1 MDIIGHENTK
11 KQLGTAISAARERN
25 TAAPHMLFAGAPG
38 CGKTT
43 LANYLAQTMGS
54 PFLSVV
60 PNDLKDRKSVVK
72 ALDKLDHRNYDAN
85 GNRVGKVKPTIL
97 FLDEV
102 HNLPL
107 KGQELL
113 GLVMERFRLEA
124 SKPNTYH
131 WVPYFTLVGATTVP
145 GNLSKPFRDRFKL
158 NFLFSPYKDE
168 EMHKIIQYHANRIG
182 IRLSMAGIYE
192 TVVRSRGTPRIAVGF
207 LERIRDYM
215 LSVNSRVATGN
226 LVREVFEDL
235 KIDSQGFN
243 ELEIKLMWA
252 LHDAGAPVSL
262 DNLSIIIQ
270 EDPKSIRGFAEP
282 YLIRKGMI
290 LVSGKGRVLTDRG
303 REYLNSSGKSDK
315 LVKMEIDFDYERK

>member
-11 KQLGTAISAARERN
+11 KQLRTAISAARGRN
-25 TAAPHMLFAGAPG
+25 TAAPHMLFSGAPG

-43 LANYLAQTMGS
+43 LANYLAQEMGS

-60 PNDLKDRKSVVK
+60 PNELKDKKSVIK
-72 ALDKLDHRNYDAN
+72 TIDKLDDRNYDAY
-85 GNRVGKVKPTIL
+85 GNRIGEIRPTIL

-107 KGQELL
+107 KGQEML
-113 GLVMERFRLEA
+113 GLIMERFRIEA
-124 SKPNTYH
+124 AKPNTYI

-158 NFLFSPYKDE
+158 NFLFSPYKDA
-168 EMHKIIQYHANRIG
+168 EMHDIIVYHAQCMG
-182 IRLSMAGIYE
+182 IRISKAGIYE

-215 LSVNSRVATGN
+215 LSIDSRVATAN

-235 KIDSQGFN
+235 KIDGEGFN

-252 LHDAGAPVSL
+252 LHDAGGPVSL

-290 LVSGKGRVLTDRG
+290 LVSGKGRILTDRG
-303 REYLNSSGKSDK
+303 RKYLNNSGKSDK
-315 LVKMEIDFDYERK
+315 LVKMEIDFNYERK

>member
-11 KQLGTAISAARERN
+11 KQLGTAIAAASERN

-43 LANYLAQTMGS
+43 LANYLARSIGS
-54 PFLSVV
+54 PFLSAV
-60 PNDLKDRKSVVK
+60 PNDLKDRKSVIK
-72 ALDKLDHRNYDAN
+72 ILDKLDHRHYDAY
-85 GNRVGKVKPTIL
+85 GNRCGKISPTIL

-113 GLVMERFRLEA
+113 GLAMERFRLEA

-145 GNLSKPFRDRFKL
+145 GSLSKPFRDRFKL
-158 NFLFSPYKDE
+158 NFLFSPYSDD
-168 EMHKIIQYHANRIG
+168 EMHDIIKYHAKRIE
-182 IRLSMAGIYE
+182 IRMSLSSIYE

-215 LSVNSRVATGN
+215 LYIESRIATGK
-226 LVREVFEDL
+226 LVRAVFEDL
-235 KIDSQGFN
+235 KIDSEGFN

-252 LHDAGAPVSL
+252 LHDAGQPVSL

-290 LVSGKGRVLTDRG
+290 LIAPKGRILTDRG
-303 REYLNSSGKSDK
+303 RKYLNSSGNADK
-315 LVKMEIDFDYERK
+315 LVKMEIDYDYERK